1 MPAGIQAES
10 DRTRTP
16 DEVADTPRTDGT
28 GADEKVSG
36 QLGADVTRAGAM
48 GAGATDWSGRLRTR
62 RDLLRAL
69 FTLGV
74 VAGASAAPAPILRA
88 RPGAAGAATGGPA
101 RHAETEI
108 DGVFDEVYRGRRI
121 QIGRFG
127 TAHPGAVTTVSDG
140 SDAST
145 LSPPSLPD
153 IRIDGRKLQLTRRAG
168 GGYLSVV
175 NHYESFPT
183 PLAAARAAVRDLRG
197 AQLAL
202 DGPVHH
208 I

>member
-10 DRTRTP
+10 DRTKRLPEVP
-16 DEVADTPRTDGT
+16 DAPRADGTMSGEKAADGT
-28 GADEKVSG
+28 GAD
-36 QLGADVTRAGAM
+36 
-48 GAGATDWSGRLRTR
+48 ATDPAGRLRTR

-74 VAGASAAPAPILRA
+74 VAGTSAALVPILRA
-88 RPGAAGAATGGPA
+88 GRGTAGATAGGPA
-101 RHAETEI
+101 GSAETGA
-108 DGVFDEVYRGRRI
+108 DGVFDEMYRGRRI
-121 QIGRFG
+121 QIGRSG
-127 TAHPGAVTTVSDG
+127 PAHPGSVTTVPAGTDVSV
-140 SDAST
+140 
-145 LSPPSLPD
+145 LSPPSLPG
-153 IRIDGRKLQLTRRAG
+153 IRIDGRPLHVMRRADG
-168 GGYLSVV
+168 SYLSMV

>member
-1 MPAGIQAES
+1 MQAGIQPEP
-10 DRTRTP
+10 DRTR
-16 DEVADTPRTDGT
+16 
-28 GADEKVSG
+28 VSG
-36 QLGADVTRAGAM
+36 LIAAVATEAV
-48 GAGATDWSGRLRTR
+48 ATDPSKGARTR

-74 VAGASAAPAPILRA
+74 VAGTSAALAPILRA
-88 RPGAAGAATGGPA
+88 GRGAGPGADGEAVGAVAGGPA
-101 RHAETEI
+101 RSAESE
-108 DGVFDEVYRGRRI
+108 DDRAFEEMYRGRRI
-121 QIGRFG
+121 RIGRTG
-127 TAHPGAVTTVSDG
+127 TAHPGSVTAVSAAPDVS
-140 SDAST
+140 A
-145 LSPPSLPD
+145 LSPPSPPD
-153 IRIDGRKLQLTRRAG
+153 IRIDGRPLQVMRRAD

-208 I
+208 S

>member
-10 DRTRTP
+10 DRTRHAAEP
-16 DEVADTPRTDGT
+16 Y
-28 GADEKVSG
+28 
-36 QLGADVTRAGAM
+36 
-48 GAGATDWSGRLRTR
+48 GRVRTR
-62 RDLLRAL
+62 RGLLRVL

-74 VAGASAAPAPILRA
+74 VAGTSAAPILRA
-88 RPGAAGAATGGPA
+88 GRGAAGAVTGGPA
-101 RHAETEI
+101 RSAETGA
-108 DGVFDEVYRGRRI
+108 DGVFDEMYRGRRI
-121 QIGRFG
+121 QIGRSG
-127 TAHPGAVTTVSDG
+127 PVHPGPVHPGSATTVSAGTDV
-140 SDAST
+140 SA

-153 IRIDGRKLQLTRRAG
+153 IRIDGRPLQVMRRAD